1 MQAGPAA
8 ALGLRCHFERGK
20 LAACPFGR
28 QAEYPP
34 QGFVLVCFFAWSL
47 KYFLSTYR
55 VKAGT
60 VSPFLL
66 AALAI
71 IS

>member
-1 MQAGPAA
+1 MQAGPGAD
-8 ALGLRCHFERGK
+8 LGLRYHFERGK
-20 LAACPFGR
+20 SMACPFGR
-28 QAEYPP
+28 QAECRP

-47 KYFLSTYR
+47 KYFFSTYR

-60 VSPFLL
+60 VNPFLF